1 MDASVDHRM
10 IMMTMHVDVCA
21 KEQKRARR
29 EAAVNS
35 MMLNDPSAKRALQR
49 DLWRFL
55 KGQRPVDVDEHQ
67 LELTRFVREAALR
80 RFGSARSAPMK
91 PWISALTW
99 SFLRLLAPVRRSF
112 HGAFDVAKKLEKQGD
127 FVSAKGVQSNGMR
140 LRTKLKEFSAAVKW
154 LVALDRHE
162 FVERKAYDAQIAHDN
177 NDVRGCF
184 AVVRAL
190 HGGKPRAHKTILK
203 KEW

>member
-1 MDASVDHRM
+1 
-10 IMMTMHVDVCA
+10 
-21 KEQKRARR
+21 
-29 EAAVNS
+29 
-35 MMLNDPSAKRALQR
+35 MMLNDPSAKRAFR
-49 DLWRFL
+49 RYLWRFL

-91 PWISALTW
+91 PWISALSGT
-99 SFLRLLAPVRRSF
+99 FLRLIAPVRRSF
-112 HGAFDVAKKLEKQGD
+112 RAAFDVAKNLEKQGD
-127 FVSAKGVQSNGMR
+127 FLSAKGVQSNGMR

-162 FVERKAYDAQIAHDN
+162 FVETKAYDAQIAHDS

-184 AVVRAL
+184 TVVRAL
-190 HGGKPRAHKTILK
+190 HGGQPRAHKTILK
-203 KEW
+203 KKKKNSEKTQNEDQRKER